1 MDASNQA
8 TEHAGKGGV
17 VPPPEHR
24 FTPGQSGNPSGR
36 PRVDRTISAARAQLA
51 DTPGETVDEIVA
63 NYRAARRKAG
73 GLVGSDL
80 TAICAFVRESGAE
93 AVAVSQLNA
102 TLDRLEGKVAQR
114 VELDANVDLTSAI
127 TAAAEKSRGE

>member
-1 MDASNQA
+1 MDEASNQA
-8 TEHAGKGGV
+8 VSPISGV
-17 VPPPEHR
+17 APPFEHR
-24 FTPGQSGNPSGR
+24 FLPGRSGNPSGR

-51 DTPGETVDEIVA
+51 DTPGETTDEIVE
-63 NYRAARRKAG
+63 NYRKARRKAG

-80 TAICAFVRESGAE
+80 NAINAFIREQGDE

-127 TAAAEKSRGE
+127 AAAAEKARS